1 MTWLIVVLAAVVAVE
16 VVIVVAMWI
25 DIKRFER
32 KWRDY
37 L

>member
-16 VVIVVAMWI
+16 VVIVVALAW
-25 DIKRFER
+25 DIRQFKR

>member
-16 VVIVVAMWI
+16 VALVVWI
-25 DIKRFER
+25 AWDIRQFKR
-32 KWRDY
+32 KWRKD